1 LLLRKRFAQR
11 ENETRQIGE
20 HSVQALR
27 TYSGNPTALTD
38 ISEMDAELS
47 TGAGDRPPFNTIDR
61 RGPYTWR
68 PAKARLSITTSDSVL
83 DRVQVPEM
91 A

>member
-1 LLLRKRFAQR
+1 
-11 ENETRQIGE
+11 
-20 HSVQALR
+20 
-27 TYSGNPTALTD
+27 
-38 ISEMDAELS
+38 MDAELS

-83 DRVQVPEM
+83 DRVQVREM